1 MNNIISLTDITKN
14 YNTPLGEIEA
24 IKNFSL
30 DIKNGEIISILGPS
44 GCGKST
50 LLSIIAELDNK
61 TSGVINKKDD
71 ITLSYMLQSDAL
83 FNWMT
88 IYENAII
95 GLKIQNKL
103 SKHYLE
109 YVDYLFD
116 FYNLTDFKNKYPSSL
131 SGGMKQRVALIRTL
145 AIKPDLLLL
154 DEPFSALD
162 SQTRLVVCND
172 VYNIVKKEKKTV
184 LLVTHSIEEAI
195 IFSDKIIVLT
205 KRPSSIKNIYNI
217 ELEYN
222 NSINDRRRSK
232 EYIDYFNSIWKDLEL
247 DEK

>member
-88 IYENAII
+88 I
-95 GLKIQNKL
+95 
-103 SKHYLE
+103 S
-109 YVDYLFD
+109 D
-116 FYNLTDFKNKYPSSL
+116 FGYITCTF
-131 SGGMKQRVALIRTL
+131 RVT
-145 AIKPDLLLL
+145 
-154 DEPFSALD
+154 E
-162 SQTRLVVCND
+162 
-172 VYNIVKKEKKTV
+172 EV
-184 LLVTHSIEEAI
+184 LLAESVIS
-195 IFSDKIIVLT
+195 
-205 KRPSSIKNIYNI
+205 
-217 ELEYN
+217 
-222 NSINDRRRSK
+222 
-232 EYIDYFNSIWKDLEL
+232 
-247 DEK
+247 